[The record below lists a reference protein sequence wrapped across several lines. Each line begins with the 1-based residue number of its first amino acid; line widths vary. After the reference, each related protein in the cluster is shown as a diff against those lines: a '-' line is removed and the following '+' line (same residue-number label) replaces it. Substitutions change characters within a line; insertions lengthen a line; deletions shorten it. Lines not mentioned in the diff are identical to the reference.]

1 MKKKI
6 VVKAGF
12 HQRTFCPVAHSI
24 EERLEKIKLVDLEK
38 SRDVACQYENGILSW
53 IVKDLKAGEEKEYVI
68 SDEKSE
74 EFPGI
79 ELEEEEERIN
89 VKLEEKIFATYHFGE
104 SIVSPF
110 LNPVT
115 GPSGESLLRELFDK
129 PEPPDRD
136 HIHHRGILVAHG
148 DVNGVDNW
156 SEEEGH
162 GFIRHNS
169 FREITSGPVYGKIVA
184 ENSWVSKEEK
194 KALTEIRQ
202 MKFYNISEIRV
213 IDFEIIFRATEGE
226 VTFGDTKEGGI
237 ISVRVATPMR
247 GDRKGKIENSYG
259 AIGERES
266 WGRRAH
272 WCDYSGPSG
281 SEVVG
286 LTVFDHPDNFRYPTY
301 WHVRDYG
308 LMTANPFA
316 LSYYYDDKSRNG
328 SHTLEANRELK
339 FSYRVYIHRG
349 NTKESKVANAFHN
362 YIDPPEVAEGSDK

>member
-12 HQRTFCPVAHSI
+12 HQRKFCPVAHSI
-24 EERLEKIKLVDLEK
+24 EEKLEKIKLVDLEK

-53 IVKDLKAGEEKEYVI
+53 VVEDLKAGEEKEYLI

-79 ELEEEEERIN
+79 ELEEGKETIN
-89 VKLEEKIFATYHFGE
+89 VKLEEKVFATYHFGE
-104 SIVSPF
+104 SVVSPF
-110 LNPVT
+110 LNPVI
-115 GPSGESLLRELFDK
+115 GPNGESLLRELFDK
-129 PEPPDRD
+129 AEPPDHD

-184 ENSWVSKEEK
+184 ENSWVSKKEK
-194 KALTEIRQ
+194 KVLTEIRQ
-202 MKFYNISEIRV
+202 MKFYNISGVRV
-213 IDFEIIFRATEGE
+213 IDFEIIFRASEGE

-237 ISVRVATPMR
+237 ISVRVATAMR

-259 AIGERES
+259 AIGETES
-266 WGRRAH
+266 WGKRAS
-272 WCDYSGPSG
+272 WCDYSGPLG

-286 LTVFDHPDNFRYPTY
+286 LAVFDHPDNFRYPTY

-316 LSYYYDDKSRNG
+316 LSYYHDDKNRNG
-328 SHTLEANRELK
+328 SHTLEANKELK

-349 NTKESKVANAFHN
+349 NTKEGKVSNAFNN
-362 YIDPPEVAEGSDK
+362 YINPPEVSEEK